1 MDSTIQ
7 HRFILLWDRFFPHAE
22 LPIVYYY
29 SDTDEGIDRA
39 PPSEQHRCMICD
51 LARVRDGRDLCF
63 GVEGA
68 VCGGAKR
75 YLGFTQELAP
85 NFDYFLSCGIPGKLE
100 GERYK
105 KSPELVRQ
113 LVEEAP
119 QFEAPARYII
129 FKRWDNLAADDR
141 PEVVV
146 FFATPDVLSGLFTL
160 SGFDDADVDAVR
172 VPFAAGC
179 GSIVHHPYLEL
190 LSENPRAVLGMMDV
204 SARPCVPAR
213 VLSFAVPMP
222 RFERMVA
229 NMEESFLIT
238 ESWAKVQRRIDDDG
252 NELH

>member
-1 MDSTIQ
+1 M
-7 HRFILLWDRFFPHAE
+7 
-22 LPIVYYY
+22 
-29 SDTDEGIDRA
+29 
-39 PPSEQHRCMICD
+39 
-51 LARVRDGRDLCF
+51 
-63 GVEGA
+63 
-68 VCGGAKR
+68 
-75 YLGFTQELAP
+75 
-85 NFDYFLSCGIPGKLE
+85 
-100 GERYK
+100 
-105 KSPELVRQ
+105 
-113 LVEEAP
+113 
-119 QFEAPARYII
+119 
-129 FKRWDNLAADDR
+129 
-141 PEVVV
+141 

-179 GSIVHHPYLEL
+179 GSIVQHPYLEL

-238 ESWAKVQRRIDDDG
+238 ESWAKVQRRIDSDG